1 MMRGSRKEN
10 SGLEP
15 PETHTKTLS
24 TRLLC
29 TATCLRR
36 TCRQVSASSA
46 MAADSLHA
54 EESFQ
59 ESPTRTHLL
68 QGENWDEQLPM
79 HLQQVCDSVRT
90 DPGLRTH

>member
-15 PETHTKTLS
+15 PIS
-24 TRLLC
+24 RP
-29 TATCLRR
+29 CLRICSALQR
-36 TCRQVSASSA
+36 ALGEPAEQVFASSA
-46 MAADSLHA
+46 MAADNLHT

-59 ESPTRTHLL
+59 ESPTRTHPL

-79 HLQQVCDSVRT
+79 HLQQVCDSART
-90 DPGLRTH
+90 DPGLRTR